1 MKPSQRQNEILTL
14 MRALQ
19 KELKVEELAALLN
32 VSSLTIRR
40 DLQQLSRQR
49 AIIRTHGGCLSISW
63 AALETEY
70 SRKVSLNLELKQ
82 AIGKAAVEQLKPG
95 DALLIH
101 DGSTTFHLASNL
113 SSKTPLTVYT
123 NSLAMISELGR
134 VPAVSLYIIGGMY
147 NPNLYSLR
155 GSLTE
160 YVLESLN
167 IDVTFLGADAI
178 DDEGRCLASSPEEAS
193 LAKCMLRSGRRK
205 ILLADHTKLNARGN
219 VVYGTLN
226 EFELWITTRGIG
238 ESRLQKLGQQTHIHE
253 AEP

>member
-1 MKPSQRQNEILTL
+1 MKPSLRQKEILTA
-14 MRALQ
+14 MRAFQ
-19 KELKVEELAALLN
+19 KELKVEELATLLK

-40 DLQQLSRQR
+40 DLQQLERRR

-63 AALETEY
+63 SALETEY
-70 SRKVSLNLELKQ
+70 SRKVSLNFELKQ
-82 AIGKAAVEQLKPG
+82 AIGKAAVEQIEPG
-95 DALLIH
+95 ETLLIH
-101 DGSTTFHLASNL
+101 DGSTTFHLAGNL
-113 SSKTPLTVYT
+113 ASKTPLTVYT

-160 YVLESLN
+160 HVLESLN
-167 IDVTFLGADAI
+167 IDVTFLGADAV
-178 DDEGRCLASSPEEAS
+178 DEEGRCLAFSPEEAS
-193 LAKCMLRSGRRK
+193 LAKCMLHSGRRK

-219 VVYGTLN
+219 FVYGALTD
-226 EFELWITTRGIG
+226 FDLWITTNGIA
-238 ESRLQKLGQQTHIHE
+238 ESRLAKLGRLTRVQQ